1 MKHEKYPAAS
11 GKARGKGLM
20 PGSEMVK
27 DRAAKVPARAECQRV
42 LENARTNSVCSSAK
56 AVYGDKALFRAAHV
70 HPSGRRGFS
79 ARSSG

>member
-11 GKARGKGLM
+11 GKSRGKGLM
-20 PGSEMVK
+20 PGIEMVK
-27 DRAAKVPARAECQRV
+27 DRVTKVPA
-42 LENARTNSVCSSAK
+42 S
-56 AVYGDKALFRAAHV
+56 AAHV